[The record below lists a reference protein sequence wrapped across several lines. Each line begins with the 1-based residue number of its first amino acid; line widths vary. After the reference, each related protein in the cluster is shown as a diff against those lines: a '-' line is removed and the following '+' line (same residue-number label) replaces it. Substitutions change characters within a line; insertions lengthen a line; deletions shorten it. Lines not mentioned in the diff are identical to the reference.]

1 MVRRQQSS
9 SIASVPSSTKALS
22 YCECHENYLSHVPRI
37 LNRYASEEESSTM
50 NLLLPG
56 AAARS
61 IEEIRMGLR
70 LDA

>member
-9 SIASVPSSTKALS
+9 SIASVTSSTKALS
-22 YCECHENYLSHVPRI
+22 YCRHENDLSHVPRI

-50 NLLLPG
+50 NLLLAG